1 MIVNVAQLLKSDLG
15 TLRQYDFDEW
25 IAPFSEEIE
34 MAGPVVGKVELSRT
48 NRGIFGRARFRT
60 SVRLECSRCL
70 ELYVEELPIH
80 FDEEYFPVV
89 DVNTGL
95 PVHIPHDSFAFTI
108 SDKHELDLGPAVR
121 EYGLLALPMK
131 PLCRAECAGLCPEC
145 GVNRNVESCT
155 CVVELRDLRFVAL
168 QKLLLEKLENRN

>member
-25 IAPFSEEIE
+25 VTPFSEEVE

-48 NRGIFGRARFRT
+48 NRGIFGRAQFTT

-70 ELYVEELPIH
+70 ELYVENLPIQ

-95 PVHIPHDSFAFTI
+95 PVRIPHDSFAFTI
-108 SDKHELDLGPAVR
+108 NERHELDLGPAVR
-121 EYGLLALPMK
+121 EYGLLASPMK
-131 PLCRAECAGLCPEC
+131 PLCRVDCAGLCPEC
-145 GVNRNVESCT
+145 GVNRNLEPCT
-155 CVVELRDLRFVAL
+155 CVVERRDGRFAAL
-168 QKLLLEKLENRN
+168 QKLLVEKFENN